1 VKAYIEAAKR
11 KAADAGLPGID
22 FGQALSAV
30 ARFATASEH
39 AHQLQIKPPSDLA
52 EFNATL
58 RATETAL
65 VSAAGLPNRPWYK
78 HTIYAPGE
86 YTGYAAVVIP
96 GVNEA
101 IEAKDASRA
110 SAQLAVLAQVLTKA
124 AQTLESAH

>member
-1 VKAYIEAAKR
+1 LAA
-11 KAADAGLPGID
+11 A
-22 FGQALSAV
+22 
-30 ARFATASEH
+30 ARFASAADH
-39 AHQLQIKPPSDLA
+39 AHKLQTTPPGDLPQ
-52 EFNATL
+52 FNATL

-65 VSAAGLPNRPWYK
+65 LSPAGLPSRSWYK

-101 IEAKDASRA
+101 IEAKDAGRA
-110 SAQLAVLAQVLTKA
+110 TSQLGVLAQALDRA